1 MIGSISIGLLSNEEA
16 NNAWIYRLAFTLKSN
31 NGSFSTHTHTHTQ
44 NRATM
49 VCPEEWFPGSAL
61 NLIINLSLIKWTIML
76 VSHSQTHIF
85 CHNYLTWQIV
95 INCLLLSY
103 VPIIFYLPRLS
114 HKTIVTKCVYLCIA
128 LLQNGITSQI
138 TYQIWSQHPTNF
150 NVLT

>member
-1 MIGSISIGLLSNEEA
+1 MIGSISIGLLSNKEA

-31 NGSFSTHTHTHTQ
+31 NGSFSKK
-44 NRATM
+44 RKRKKATI
-49 VCPEEWFPGSAL
+49 VCPEWFPGSAL
-61 NLIINLSLIKWTIML
+61 NPIINLSLIKWTIML

-128 LLQNGITSQI
+128 FFFFFDLC
-138 TYQIWSQHPTNF
+138 
-150 NVLT
+150 V